1 MKTKTVFAASLLL
14 TGAAF
19 ATATTV
25 DSSYVLGVMPVTAN
39 GKSQVILSIPWVAE
53 GGTNTIAV
61 TNLVKTAGLTAGTEN
76 DDNGDTLT
84 WYDTTKNKYQ
94 QWRVVSGGEGKPG
107 YWKPVTEVSDTES
120 KDTSAEDAALLR
132 GQAVVLTR
140 TATGEDED
148 LNKPI
153 YVIGQVGT
161 NATTSTTISGS
172 SWQLLAPP
180 SASTSEVDFNTVAS
194 VHGKSDWAD
203 CVNDTI
209 VVDAMNGLFLQYTC
223 FDLGNDKSPRYV
235 WAASRYARDKAA
247 KIPAGRG
254 FWYNRKNNDR
264 VTLEWKNVPSVTSA
278 E

>member
-14 TGAAF
+14 AGVAF
-19 ATATTV
+19 ADATTV
-25 DSSYVLGVMPVTAN
+25 DSSYVLGVMPVKAD

-76 DDNGDTLT
+76 DDKTGDTLT
-84 WYDTTKNKYQ
+84 WYDTTEKKYQ
-94 QWRVVSGGEGKPG
+94 QWRVVSGGEDKPG
-107 YWKPVTEVSDTES
+107 YWTPVTVTEDTDS
-120 KDTSAEDAALLR
+120 YATPAENATLLR

-140 TATGEDED
+140 KGTGDA
-148 LNKPI
+148 LSNPI

-161 NATTSTTISGS
+161 NVTTSTTISGN
-172 SWQLLAPP
+172 SWHLLAPP
-180 SASTSEVDFNTVAS
+180 AASTSEVDFNTVAS

-235 WAASRYARDKAA
+235 WAASRYARDKTA